1 MTEELE
7 QELRML
13 GVLDHKTPAVEID
26 AEPMWVRDDVVFD
39 EDGQPNFQER
49 QDAIRYKKT
58 RERSHG

>member
-26 AEPMWVRDDVVFD
+26 EEPVWWVRDDVVFD
-39 EDGQPNFQER
+39 EDGQPNF
-49 QDAIRYKKT
+49 
-58 RERSHG
+58 